1 MLLICLL
8 IGCFMTSYYSVNK
21 IYNLNEKQKAHIVE
35 FIWSVILVCGSIQS
49 LYDIYN
55 DNSILDKGYNQLSNI
70 LLKIYLSG
78 TITDFYL
85 CYKEYN
91 TYFTKITITH
101 HIVWITLSFIALY
114 NKLSIY
120 GIYVY
125 LIEVPCILK
134 CIFKLSPRVKNTLL
148 FARTWVV
155 FRIFYFFNLILFL
168 RSQFYIKSKFMYKT
182 IPLWYCA
189 LTMHIVWGYKLI
201 KKCELENN
209 KKSNNKIIKTIINKT
224 LSYKKW
230 LLYISNTY
238 YITQCIIINT
248 FILLYIY
255 KLQ

>member
-8 IGCFMTSYYSVNK
+8 IGFFMSSYYSVNK

-49 LYDIYN
+49 FYDIYK
-55 DNSILDKGYNQLSNI
+55 DNNLIDKGHSQLSDI

-101 HIVWITLSFIALY
+101 HMVWITLSFIALY

-125 LIEVPCILK
+125 LIEVPCIPK
-134 CIFKLSPRVKNTLL
+134 CIFKFSPRLKNTLL

-168 RSQFYIKSKFMYKT
+168 RSQFYIKSNFMYNT
-182 IPLWYCA
+182 ISLWWCA
-189 LTMHIVWGYKLI
+189 LGMHIFWGYKLI
-201 KKCELENN
+201 KKNEFEIN
-209 KKSNNKIIKTIINKT
+209 KKSNDKIIKTLN
-224 LSYKKW
+224 YKKW
-230 LLYISNTY
+230 LMYISNTY
-238 YITQCIIINT
+238 YITHCIIINS